1 MNKTMIIKVF
11 GPGCVKC
18 ESLIENTQK
27 AIDDIGLSYEIE
39 KISDINS
46 IVEEGIMATPA
57 LMIND
62 KVVSSGRLPSVEEI
76 KIWLS

>member
-1 MNKTMIIKVF
+1 MIIKIF

-18 ESLIENTQK
+18 ESLIKNTRK
-27 AIDDIGLSYEIE
+27 AINDIGLSCEIE
-39 KISDINS
+39 KISDIDS
-46 IVEEGIMATPA
+46 MVEEGIMATPA
-57 LMIND
+57 LMIDD